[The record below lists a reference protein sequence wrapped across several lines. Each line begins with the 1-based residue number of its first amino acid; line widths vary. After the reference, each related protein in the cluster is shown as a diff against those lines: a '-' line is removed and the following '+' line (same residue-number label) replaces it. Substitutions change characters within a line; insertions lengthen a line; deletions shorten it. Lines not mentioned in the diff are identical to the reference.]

1 VSASPLSLILA
12 FVAGALAVPIF
23 NQPLVWL
30 MHAAGI
36 LPLAAYNMA
45 PTKPFG
51 VPEII
56 SISFWGGVWGVI
68 FALVLPR
75 WFSGTAYWI
84 AAFVGGG
91 LVLTIVFVFVVWPLK
106 VGGLPRNLPGLF
118 VVGFLLNA
126 AWGIGWALLL
136 HWFERMRSS

>member
-1 VSASPLSLILA
+1 
-12 FVAGALAVPIF
+12 
-23 NQPLVWL
+23 
-30 MHAAGI
+30 
-36 LPLAAYNMA
+36 MA

-136 HWFERMRSS
+136 HWLERMRSS